1 MNEIAEISESHQT
14 GVGYTALI
22 LSINKWVSDYEKTS
36 PLLVSEG
43 GKLGID
49 TLKMDVGYFDMEVFG
64 D

>member
-36 PLLVSEG
+36 LIGVRR
-43 GKLGID
+43 GKIRYRHFKDGCWI
-49 TLKMDVGYFDMEVFG
+49 FNMELFG